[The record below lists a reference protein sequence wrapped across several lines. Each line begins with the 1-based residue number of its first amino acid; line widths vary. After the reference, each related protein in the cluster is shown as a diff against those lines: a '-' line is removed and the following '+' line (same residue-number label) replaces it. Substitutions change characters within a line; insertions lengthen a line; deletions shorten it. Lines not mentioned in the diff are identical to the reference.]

1 MRERFDRIRNR
12 RTKSVVAITASGVL
26 VFILI
31 ILMVLSDYSYNE
43 NKWNNGYCPCG
54 GEWHFR
60 AVESASVS
68 TSSSKYWYE
77 CDNCRALMYHSRARQ
92 FNTIFT

>member
-1 MRERFDRIRNR
+1 MRERLNRIRSR

-54 GEWHFR
+54 GEWYFR

-77 CDNCRALMYHSRARQ
+77 CDNCRALMHQSRAR
-92 FNTIFT
+92 

>member
-1 MRERFDRIRNR
+1 MRKRFDRIRR
-12 RTKSVVAITASGVL
+12 RRIKSVVAITASGVL
-26 VFILI
+26 AFILI
-31 ILMVLSDYSYNE
+31 VLMILCDYSYNE
-43 NKWNNGYCPCG
+43 NRWNNGYCPCG

-77 CDNCRALMYHSRARQ
+77 CDDCRALMHQSRAR
-92 FNTIFT
+92 

>member
-1 MRERFDRIRNR
+1 MRKRFDRIRRR
-12 RTKSVVAITASGVL
+12 RTKSIVAITASGVL
-26 VFILI
+26 AFILI
-31 ILMVLSDYSYNE
+31 VLMVLCDYSYNE
-43 NKWNNGYCPCG
+43 NRWNNGYCPCG

-77 CDNCRALMYHSRARQ
+77 CDNCRALMHQSRAR
-92 FNTIFT
+92 

>member
-1 MRERFDRIRNR
+1 MRKRFDRIRRR

-26 VFILI
+26 AFILI
-31 ILMVLSDYSYNE
+31 VLMVLCDYSYNE
-43 NKWNNGYCPCG
+43 NRWNNGYCPCG

-77 CDNCRALMYHSRARQ
+77 CDNCRALMHQSRAR
-92 FNTIFT
+92 

>member
-1 MRERFDRIRNR
+1 MRKRFDRIRRR
-12 RTKSVVAITASGVL
+12 RTKSIVAITASGVL
-26 VFILI
+26 AFILI
-31 ILMVLSDYSYNE
+31 VLMVLCDYSYNE
-43 NKWNNGYCPCG
+43 NRWNNGYCPCG

-77 CDNCRALMYHSRARQ
+77 CDDCRALMHQSRAR
-92 FNTIFT
+92 

>member
-1 MRERFDRIRNR
+1 MRERFNRIRSR
-12 RTKSVVAITASGVL
+12 RTKSIVAIIASGVL

-31 ILMVLSDYSYNE
+31 VLLVFSDYSYNE

-77 CDNCRALMYHSRARQ
+77 CDNCRALMSQNRAR
-92 FNTIFT
+92 

>member
-1 MRERFDRIRNR
+1 MRKRFDRIRRR
-12 RTKSVVAITASGVL
+12 RTKSVVAITASGIL
-26 VFILI
+26 AFILI
-31 ILMVLSDYSYNE
+31 VLMVLCDYSYNE
-43 NKWNNGYCPCG
+43 NRWNNGYCPCG

-77 CDNCRALMYHSRARQ
+77 CDNCRALMHQSRVR
-92 FNTIFT
+92 

>member
-1 MRERFDRIRNR
+1 MRERLNRIRRR
-12 RTKSVVAITASGVL
+12 RTKSVVAITAFGVL

-31 ILMVLSDYSYNE
+31 VLMVLSNYSYNE
-43 NKWNNGYCPCG
+43 NRWNNGYCPCG
-54 GEWHFR
+54 GEWHFK

-77 CDNCRALMYHSRARQ
+77 CDNCHALMSQNRAR
-92 FNTIFT
+92 

>member
-1 MRERFDRIRNR
+1 MRKRFNRVRRR
-12 RTKSVVAITASGVL
+12 RTKTVVAITASGVL
-26 VFILI
+26 AFILI
-31 ILMVLSDYSYNE
+31 VLMVLCDYSYNE
-43 NKWNNGYCPCG
+43 NRWNNGYCPCG

-77 CDNCRALMYHSRARQ
+77 CDDCRALMHQNRAR
-92 FNTIFT
+92 

>member
-1 MRERFDRIRNR
+1 MRERFNRIRRR

-31 ILMVLSDYSYNE
+31 VLMVLSDYSYNE

-68 TSSSKYWYE
+68 TSSSSKYWYE
-77 CDNCRALMYHSRARQ
+77 CDNCRALMYQSRAR
-92 FNTIFT
+92 